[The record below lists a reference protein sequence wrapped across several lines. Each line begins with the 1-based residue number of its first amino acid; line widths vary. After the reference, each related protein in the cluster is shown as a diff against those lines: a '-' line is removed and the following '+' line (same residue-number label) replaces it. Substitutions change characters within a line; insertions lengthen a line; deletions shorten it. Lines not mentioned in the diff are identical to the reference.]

1 MQPADPGKC
10 DSQNFLDKS
19 AFFLVAVARTN
30 PWWEERI
37 SRLIRSGC
45 LEEAG
50 ALYREFQS
58 KSVGES

>member
-10 DSQNFLDKS
+10 DSQNFLGKS

>member
-10 DSQNFLDKS
+10 NSQNFLDKS
-19 AFFLVAVARTN
+19 AFFLVAEARIN

-37 SRLIRSGC
+37 SSLIRSGC

-58 KSVGES
+58 KSVRES

>member
-1 MQPADPGKC
+1 MQPADPGQC
-10 DSQNFLDKS
+10 NSQNFLDKS
-19 AFFLVAVARTN
+19 AFFLVAEARIN

>member
-10 DSQNFLDKS
+10 NSQNFLDKS
-19 AFFLVAVARTN
+19 AFFLVAEARIN

-37 SRLIRSGC
+37 SSLIRSGR

-58 KSVGES
+58 KSVRK

>member
-1 MQPADPGKC
+1 MQPSESEKWC
-10 DSQNFLDKS
+10 SHNFLEKS
-19 AFFLVAVARTN
+19 AFFLVAEARVN

-37 SRLIRSGC
+37 STLIRSGH

-58 KSVGES
+58 ISVKES

>member
-1 MQPADPGKC
+1 MQPADPEKC
-10 DSQNFLDKS
+10 NSQNFLDKS
-19 AFFLVAVARTN
+19 AFFLVAEARTN

-37 SRLIRSGC
+37 SRLISCGC

>member
-1 MQPADPGKC
+1 MQPADPEKC
-10 DSQNFLDKS
+10 NSQNFLDKS
-19 AFFLVAVARTN
+19 AFFLVAEARIN

-37 SRLIRSGC
+37 SRLIQSGY